1 MSIRRAAFG
10 TAAALAAAAVLLSAC
25 SSRPSDGA
33 APSSGEPVTGG
44 RLTYAL
50 TTDPL
55 SFNPSGNNAGNDSWT
70 VTRQL
75 FDSLLYL
82 DPNSKQLEPW
92 LAKSW
97 SSNADATE
105 FTFEL
110 RDDATFSDGS
120 KVTADDVKA
129 TFDDLVANKAKS
141 PGTASFFTGYA
152 STEAVDADTAVVH
165 FSTPNAAFPV
175 NTAGVM
181 LGIVSRS
188 TTTIPYDERAT
199 GKGVVGS
206 GPFVL
211 QQYTKDVSTTL
222 VRRPEYAWA
231 PAGFATTGAAHLD
244 AIDFT
249 VVPESTV
256 RSGSLASGSVD
267 VINGVDPTA
276 VGELEGSGEV
286 VTRSTPG
293 YVNGLYF
300 NVSRPATSDLAVRRG
315 IAHAVDA
322 TQIRDTAVT
331 DKFTVGTSI
340 LSAATP
346 GWADESSSFG
356 FDAAAAGRDLDAAG
370 WVAGPDGIRVKDGN
384 RLSLKV
390 IYMNTS
396 GQTQSAVEVLQQQ
409 LRTAGV
415 ELTLSGGA
423 APDFLAKWQSG
434 DFDAAW
440 IAGGASDADILR
452 TVYAKSGTNFYKVD
466 DPQLDELLTR
476 QLGTSDQA
484 ARFGL
489 LADVQ
494 KRIAEQYYQ
503 VPVYENTGLVATTKG
518 VHGVVFGADSRPD
531 LLVGAWKDPA

>member
-1 MSIRRAAFG
+1 MSIRRATLGAG
-10 TAAALAAAAVLLSAC
+10 AALAAIAVLLSAC
-25 SSRPSDGA
+25 STGPA
-33 APSSGEPVTGG
+33 ASGTPPTGEPVSGG

-50 TTDPL
+50 STDPL

-82 DPNSKQLEPW
+82 DPNSKKLEPW

-97 SSNADATE
+97 SSNADATA

-120 KVTADDVKA
+120 KVTANDVKA

-141 PGTASFFTGYA
+141 PGTASFFSGYR
-152 STEAVDADTAVVH
+152 TTDAVDADTVTVR
-165 FSTPNAAFPV
+165 FSTPNAAFPA

-181 LGIVSRS
+181 LGIVSQA
-188 TTTIPYDERAT
+188 TTRIPYDERAT

-211 QQYTKDVSTTL
+211 QNYTKDVSTTL
-222 VRRPEYAWA
+222 VRRPDYAWA

-256 RSGSLASGSVD
+256 RSGSLTSGSVD

-276 VGELEGSGEV
+276 VGELEGAGTV
-286 VTRSTPG
+286 VSRSTPG

-300 NVSRPATSDLAVRRG
+300 NVSRPATGDLAVRRG

-322 TQIRDTAVT
+322 GQIRDTAVT
-331 DKFTVGTSI
+331 DEFAVGTSI

-346 GWADESSSFG
+346 GWSDQSSWFG
-356 FDAAAAGRDLDAAG
+356 FDAAAAGRDLDSAG
-370 WVAGPDGIRVKDGN
+370 WVAGPDGIRAKDGN
-384 RLSLKV
+384 RLSLKL

-409 LRTAGV
+409 LRAAGV
-415 ELTLSGGA
+415 ELVLSGGA
-423 APDFLAKWQSG
+423 APDFLAAWQSG
-434 DFDAAW
+434 AFDAAW
-440 IAGGASDADILR
+440 IAGGASDPDILR
-452 TVYAKSGTNFYKVD
+452 TVYSASGTNFYKVK
-466 DPQLDELLTR
+466 DPTLDGLLTR
-476 QLGTSDQA
+476 QLASVDQA
-484 ARFGL
+484 VRFGV

-503 VPVYENTGLVATTKG
+503 VPVYENTGIVATTRG
-518 VHGVVFGADSRPD
+518 VHGVVLGADSRPD
-531 LLVGAWKDPA
+531 LLVGAWKDPT